1 MNENT
6 DNLIQI
12 ELKPRDPRALNA
24 YRHGLTGQVLIM
36 TPEDQAAHHHHC
48 QSIKKSL
55 APEGAFEAGLVQ
67 SISDDRW
74 RLFRASSLDQNTSAI
89 SIGGPDKLI
98 TKHPQVATAPA
109 QAIGWAAD
117 AKNLSLLSLYEGRI
131 QRRVEKNVK
140 MLQEFQAQR
149 QAALRQVVEEAALLA
164 QAAQILGETYDVER
178 EFPRAALPPQFD
190 FSVAEIAR
198 LAAHQAR
205 VCGARK
211 LVQAPPR
218 RFRIAACTVFL

>member
-1 MNENT
+1 MIENI
-6 DNLIQI
+6 DSLIAI
-12 ELKPRDPRALNA
+12 EPKSRDPRALNA

-36 TPEDQAAHHHHC
+36 TPEDQAAYHQHC
-48 QSIKKSL
+48 QSIKKSF

-74 RLFRASSLDQNTSAI
+74 RLFRASSLDQNTGAI
-89 SIGGPDKLI
+89 SIGGPDKI
-98 TKHPQVATAPA
+98 TTEHPQVATALA

-140 MLQEFQAQR
+140 MLQQFQAQR
-149 QAALRQVVEEAALLA
+149 KAALRQVVEEAALLA
-164 QAAQILGETYDVER
+164 QAAQIIGETYDIER
-178 EFPRAALPPQFD
+178 EFPREALPPQFD
-190 FSVAEIAR
+190 FSVAAIAR
-198 LAAHQAR
+198 LAAHRAR
-205 VCGARK
+205 VSGARK

-218 RFRIAACTVFL
+218 TFRIAA

>member
-1 MNENT
+1 MPDNK
-6 DNLIQI
+6 DNLVQI
-12 ELKPRDPRALNA
+12 EPKPRDPRALNA

-36 TPEDQAAHHHHC
+36 TPEDQAAYHQHC
-48 QSIKKSL
+48 QSMKKSF

-74 RLFRASSLDQNTSAI
+74 RLFRASSLDQNTGAI
-89 SIGGPDKLI
+89 SIGGPDKFI
-98 TKHPQVATAPA
+98 TEHPQVATALA

-140 MLQEFQAQR
+140 MLREFQAQR
-149 QAALRQVVEEAALLA
+149 KAALRQVVEEAALLA

-178 EFPRAALPPQFD
+178 EFPREALPPQFD

-205 VCGARK
+205 VSGARK

-218 RFRIAACTVFL
+218 TFRIAA